1 MINRSVVNQV
11 AYNKTF
17 NLLASSGV
25 EKIVKIWSKF
35 NQELFPRSRPLD
47 STIERSSHGPGGPRR
62 PEGDAEDGGEGGA
75 EDGNEAGNEDG
86 RSKRD
91 IYIDRVLNAE
101 ANGEGLEEN
110 SDEDEEIIAFFDAL
124 RGVTG
129 EAVWYPKSD
138 FEIVSRV
145 ILDL

>member
-62 PEGDAEDGGEGGA
+62 PEGDAEDGA
-75 EDGNEAGNEDG
+75 EDGNEDG

-124 RGVTG
+124 RGVVI
-129 EAVWYPKSD
+129 AVVWYPKSD
-138 FEIVSRV
+138 F
-145 ILDL
+145 